1 MMIGMLKKMQKDNK
15 GFTLVE
21 LMIVVAIIGIL
32 AAIAIPQFAAYR
44 IRGFNSAALS
54 DLRNV
59 ATGQTAFFADWQGFG
74 TSVANTA
81 LATPMVYAGGNG
93 GAGALISGPPTAGN
107 VNTVTATVPFGGVNR
122 GFIVGLSNQVSMEV
136 LTEVIAA
143 GNPRASSFII
153 ISKHLNG
160 NTYYA
165 EDSDSE
171 SIFQDFLDGSNGTIL
186 AVGDA
191 GTASTQGT
199 VDLTVGGVVGP
210 SGAAWV
216 VK

>member
-1 MMIGMLKKMQKDNK
+1 MKIHKNEK

-44 IRGFNSAALS
+44 IKAFNSAALS

-59 ATGQTAFFADWQGFG
+59 ATGETAMFADWQTFG
-74 TSVANTA
+74 ISVPNVAIA
-81 LATPMVYAGGNG
+81 SPMVYAGAVG

-107 VNTVTATVPFGGVNR
+107 VNTIQATVTAQNR
-122 GFIVGLSNQVSMEV
+122 GFNVGLSNQVSMEC
-136 LTEVIAA
+136 LTEAINAA
-143 GNPRASSFII
+143 NPRAASFILVA
-153 ISKHLNG
+153 KHLNG
-160 NTYYA
+160 NTYFA
-165 EDSDSE
+165 QDSDAE
-171 SIFQDFLDGSNGTIL
+171 LMYLDFLDGSNGTIL

-191 GTASTQGT
+191 GAASTQGT
-199 VDLTVGGVVGP
+199 DDIGALAAAASP
-210 SGAAWV
+210 SGLGWA